1 MHREVLTPEIHMQ
14 KSAATFVF
22 ATLALIGAS
31 IVSAQ
36 QPAPKVPGSRISP
49 HETVSQVF
57 DGKRDNRIVITY
69 GRPYSKDPKTGEIRK
84 VWGTL
89 VPHGKVWRTGSD
101 EATTLTAQ
109 VDFSLGG
116 TALSAGAYTL
126 DLQPEADGSAKL
138 IVGKRLGSWGV
149 PYNGANSEVARID
162 MKKSEVA
169 DRVDQ
174 FTIKIDKDPAGG
186 GVLTA
191 TWENTQYSLP
201 IAIKK

>member
-1 MHREVLTPEIHMQ
+1 MQ
-14 KSAATFVF
+14 KSIATFVVVF
-22 ATLALIGAS
+22 VALFGAS
-31 IVSAQ
+31 LSNAQ
-36 QPAPKVPGSRISP
+36 QPAPKAAAPAGRVSP

-57 DGKRDNRIVITY
+57 DGRRDNRIVLTY

-89 VPHGKVWRTGSD
+89 VPYGKVWRMGSD

-138 IVGKRLGSWGV
+138 IVGKRLGSWGI
-149 PYNGANSEVARID
+149 PYNGAASEVARID
-162 MKKSEVA
+162 LKKSAVA

-191 TWENTQYSLP
+191 TWENTQYSAA